1 MLTELVVASLIVVQ
15 PSGMPTSDWE
25 AIQAIQNEEEV
36 VYSEV
41 AEYMTPGAIIEEP
54 YGVYEVEEPAV
65 NGPMLEHLTKS
76 GGVFYGPSGKETYYN
91 LNMSRCIDI
100 MRGLGYDY
108 EYWIRDDGVK
118 MFGDYV
124 MIAANTG
131 VYPKGSIIETSL
143 GTAIVVDHCPSGN
156 IDVCVSW

>member
-1 MLTELVVASLIVVQ
+1 MLAKLVVASLIVVQ

-54 YGVYEVEEPAV
+54 YGVYEVEEPVV
-65 NGPMLEHLTKS
+65 NGPMPEHLTKS

-91 LNMSRCIDI
+91 LNMSRCLGI
-100 MRGLGYDY
+100 MRGMGYDY

-118 MFGDYV
+118 MFGNYV
-124 MIAANTG
+124 MIAANVG
-131 VYPKGSIIETSL
+131 IYPKGSIIETSL
-143 GTAIVVDHCPSGN
+143 GTAIVVDHCPAGV
-156 IDVCVSW
+156 IDVCVNW